1 MGNRKILVVDTS
13 VLLYDMNSIHS
24 FPGNDVVI
32 PLIVLD
38 ELDRFKDRPGL
49 LGESARYVNRYL
61 DLLRDHGKLNEKVTI
76 SETEQTIRVE
86 LRKSIEV
93 AAKDLDLDLSR
104 GDNRIIATALLLKK
118 ENPDKKVKVITK
130 DINLRVK
137 CDSIGLDAE
146 DYFNDHIV
154 LDESE
159 YVGWKEVYVSDDDV
173 DNFFAD
179 GLSAVDE
186 MELFENQF
194 VVGKGGTKH
203 FIGMHRDGEIQKIN
217 SKVSKI
223 INLEPRNKEQ
233 KFAIEALCHPDIPL
247 VTLTGLAG
255 SGKTFLALMCALEG
269 MQAEERYSRIVFTRS
284 IQPVGRDIGYLP
296 GSVEEKMNPWLAPF
310 LDNLRH
316 VFKDTTYFQMMT
328 DKNKIEVAPLSYIR
342 GRTFND
348 CFVIVDEAQNASIHE
363 LKTIITRIGENSK
376 VVLLGDTDQI
386 DTPYIDKKSNGLS
399 NVVEKFK
406 KSPLHA
412 HIHLNRGQRS
422 DLASEASRIL

>member
-76 SETEQTIRVE
+76 SENGQTIRVE
-86 LRKSIEV
+86 LRKSINE
-93 AAKDLDLDLSR
+93 AAKDLDLDLTR

-118 ENPDKKVKVITK
+118 ENPKKKVKVITK

-146 DYFNDHIV
+146 DYFNDHI
-154 LDESE
+154 DIDDSE
-159 YVGWKEVYVSDDDV
+159 YSGWKEVYMSDDDV
-173 DNFFAD
+173 DEVFQEGSVFTE
-179 GLSAVDE
+179 DE
-186 MELFENQF
+186 EIFENQF
-194 VVGKGGTKH
+194 VVGKGGTKS
-203 FIGMHRDGEIQKIN
+203 FIGIYRDGEIGKLVH
-217 SKVSKI
+217 KVSKV

-233 KFAIEALCHPDIPL
+233 KFAVEALCRDDIPL

-269 MQAEERYSRIVFTRS
+269 LQTGKYSRIVFTRS
-284 IQPVGRDIGYLP
+284 IQPVGRDLGYLP
-296 GSVEEKMNPWLAPF
+296 GSMEEKMNPWLAPF

-316 VFKDTTYFQMMT
+316 VFKDTTYFSMMT
-328 DKNKIEVAPLSYIR
+328 EKNEIEVAPLSYIR

-363 LKTIITRIGENSK
+363 LKTIITRMGENSK

-386 DTPYIDKKSNGLS
+386 DTPYIDRKSNGLT

-406 KSPLHA
+406 NNVLHA
-412 HIHLNRGQRS
+412 HVHLNRGQRS